1 MGDFEKVYKQLNA
14 AQREAVDTIEGP
26 LLVIAG
32 PGTGKTQ
39 LLSARVANILQRTDT
54 LPENILCLTFTETGA
69 ANMRERLTRFIGQA
83 AYDVQISTYHA
94 FGGDL
99 IQRYPEY
106 FPGVRLQNPIDELGQ
121 FQVLKSIVDKMS
133 YHNPLK
139 QTQYHLNDLIST
151 VSEVKRALLTPD
163 DLRAIAGENTVFLGK
178 ASVISAAV
186 FNGMKST
193 ASFKLTYPKFESLL
207 PKLQPLVPT
216 TPVNPRFGSIAALA
230 VAELAE
236 AIVAAEETTKTTPL
250 TKWKNAWLIKNADNE
265 YVFDGGLQNER
276 IVALAEVCAKY
287 DKALAKRNLYD
298 FDDMIL
304 RSIAA
309 LEGSDE
315 FKFTLQERYQY
326 VLLDEYQD
334 TNAAQ
339 ARLVTLL
346 TDNPV
351 NEGRPNIMAVGD
363 DDQAIYAFQGAQ
375 YSNMLD
381 FYRQYRDTTVV
392 NLTDNYRSH
401 QDILTTATNVAIQI
415 DERLHNQFEGMT
427 KQLSPAANI
436 KDVEISRIEYL
447 SDVAQYSAVAESI
460 HALLEKGVNA
470 NEIAVLAPR
479 HKYLEPLVG
488 HLNEHTIPVRY
499 DKRENILETSIIQ
512 QIIAIAR
519 LIEAVASKN
528 TRVSNALWSQVL
540 SFEFWQIP
548 TSVIWDLS
556 WKANDGHTDW
566 SQVVLQHTQTRPI
579 ALLML
584 SLALRTG
591 TETCEAMLD
600 YIMGSEPVKTN
611 ETDTPKVQS
620 SLRSYYMSEA
630 MQTERP
636 QLFHETLSH
645 LTVLRG
651 KLREHQ
657 LAERSTLHLKDLIG
671 LIDLYE
677 EAGQRMLDTSP
688 YSQAA
693 EAVQLMTVY
702 KSKGLEFDHVFI
714 INAHDDVW
722 GGSSRGASNRITLP
736 ANLQP
741 IRKSGTTEDER
752 LRILFVAVTRAKQGL
767 HIASYRQTFAGKQT
781 RPLKYLDEQEQPDG
795 SRRAMV
801 LPEKH
806 QLVTS
811 SDIERPDIE
820 SLIISWQHRHLQEM
834 SESNLKSLLANR
846 IDNYQLSPTHLN
858 QFTDVIYGGPQ
869 KFFLNTIL
877 RFPQAPTINSIYG
890 SCIHETLEWV
900 QGHVNKEGELPA
912 FDEVGKYFSTV
923 LQRANLTK
931 DQVELEIERGLYS
944 LEAYLTKRNDVFK
957 PGNIAEYN
965 FRNEGVFVG
974 DVHMG
979 GKIDLLEIDEK
990 TKTICVVDFKTG
1002 SWYAKWKDDA
1012 RLHKYRQ
1019 QLFAYK
1025 LLVEGSHRF
1034 KGYTVTSGRLEF
1046 IEPDGQGNIYSLDLN
1061 FDDGK
1066 AEMERVQ
1073 LLLAA
1078 MWRRVKSLDMPNIDA
1093 YSKDLKGI
1101 QAFEEDLIDSV
1112 T

>member
-1 MGDFEKVYKQLNA
+1 MGDFEKVYSQLNT
-14 AQREAVDTIEGP
+14 AQRKAVDTIEGP

-39 LLSARVANILQRTDT
+39 LLSARVANILNRTDT
-54 LPENILCLTFTETGA
+54 LPANILCLTFTETGA

-106 FPGVRLQNPIDELGQ
+106 FPGVKLQNPIDELGQ
-121 FQVLKSIVDKMS
+121 YQILKGIVDKMS

-139 QTQYHLNDLIST
+139 QTQYHLNDLIGT

-163 DLRAIAGENTVFLGK
+163 ELRAIAQENIAFVEK
-178 ASVISAAV
+178 ASQISAKILD
-186 FNGMKST
+186 GMKST
-193 ASFKLTYPKFESLL
+193 ASYKLTYPKFAALL
-207 PKLQPLVPT
+207 PQLQPLVPKK
-216 TPVNPRFGSIAALA
+216 PINQRFGTIAMLA

-236 AIVAAEETTKTTPL
+236 AIVAAEESGKTTPL
-250 TKWKNAWLIKNADNE
+250 TKWKNAWLIKNADNQ
-265 YVFDGGLQNER
+265 YVFDGNLQNQR
-276 IVALAEVCAKY
+276 IIALADVCEKY
-287 DKALAKRNLYD
+287 DRQLAKRNLYD

-309 LEGSDE
+309 LEASDE

-326 VLLDEYQD
+326 ILLDEYQD

-339 ARLVTLL
+339 AHLVTLL

-351 NEGRPNIMAVGD
+351 NEGQPNIMAVGD

-381 FYRQYRDTTVV
+381 FYRQYRGTEVI
-392 NLTDNYRSH
+392 NLTENYRSH
-401 QDILTTATNVAIQI
+401 GDILSTAGNIANQLE
-415 DERLHNQFEGMT
+415 ERLHHQFEGTT
-427 KQLSPAANI
+427 KQLAPAGSVKQANI
-436 KDVEISRIEYL
+436 TRVEYL
-447 SDVAQYSAVAESI
+447 SDVAQYSAVAESV
-460 HALLEKGVNA
+460 KGLVDQGVSP

-488 HLNEHTIPVRY
+488 HLNEQTIPVRY
-499 DKRENILETSIIQ
+499 EKRENILETSIIQ
-512 QIIAIAR
+512 QIISIAR
-519 LIEAVASKN
+519 LVEAIANKN
-528 TRVSNALWSQVL
+528 TRLSNALWSQVL
-540 SFEFWQIP
+540 SFEFWQLP

-556 WKANDGHTDW
+556 WKANDGQADW
-566 SQVVLQHTQTRPI
+566 SKIVLEHGQTRPI
-579 ALLML
+579 ALLIL
-584 SLALRTG
+584 NLALRTG

-600 YIMGSEPVKTN
+600 YIIGSEPVKTS
-611 ETDTPKVQS
+611 ETDVPEVQS
-620 SLRSYYMSEA
+620 TLRSYYMSEE
-630 MQTERP
+630 MQTEQP

-645 LTVLRG
+645 LTVLRS
-651 KLREHQ
+651 KLRDHQ
-657 LAERSTLHLKDLIG
+657 LAERSTLHLKDLLE
-671 LIDLYE
+671 LIDLYL

-702 KSKGLEFDHVFI
+702 KSKGLEFEHVFI
-714 INAHDDVW
+714 INSHDDVW

-767 HIASYRQTFAGKQT
+767 HIISYRQTFAGKQT

-795 SRRAMV
+795 SRKVMV
-801 LPEKH
+801 LPERY
-806 QLVTS
+806 QLVQS

-820 SLIISWQHRHLQEM
+820 SLIISWQYRHLKEL
-834 SESNLKSLLANR
+834 SEGSLHSLLANR

-890 SCIHETLEWV
+890 SCVHETLEWI
-900 QGHVNKEGELPA
+900 QGYVGKQGKRPP
-912 FDEVGKYFSTV
+912 FTEVGNYFAAV

-931 DQVELEIERGLYS
+931 EQVELETERGLYS
-944 LEAYLTKRNDVFK
+944 LEAFITKRADIFK
-957 PGNIAEYN
+957 PGNVAEYN

-979 GKIDLLEIDEK
+979 GKVDLLEIDEK
-990 TKTICVVDFKTG
+990 AKTICVVDFKTG

-1025 LLVEGSHRF
+1025 LLVEGSSRF

-1046 IEPDGQGNIYSLDLN
+1046 IEPDGQGNIYSLDLA

-1066 AEMERVQ
+1066 EEMERVKQ
-1073 LLLAA
+1073 LLAA
-1078 MWRRVKSLDMPNIDA
+1078 MWHKVKALDMPNTEG

-1101 QAFEEDLIDSV
+1101 QAFEDDLIQGS
-1112 T
+1112 